1 MKEKILNALKT
12 KYAGVQNAL
21 LDRVADNLTKTVTD
35 ETKIQDAVNGLDSLP
50 ISITDFGLMLQTEG
64 DKRAQ
69 TAVLTHETSLKDKFN
84 FVPKST
90 PTPSPAPIPIPINET
105 ADQKDLRELREWRQ
119 SVTNKETQAALR
131 SKLTAKL
138 DEKKIPHSF
147 AEGVLIEKEEDIEN
161 AFKSVESKYTE
172 VKQHFINENILID
185 KPAGGVQANS
195 TDAVKADIENLASK
209 F

>member
-21 LDRVADNLTKTVTD
+21 LDRVAENLSKTVTD

-50 ISITDFGLMLQTEG
+50 ISITDFGLMLQKEG
-64 DKRAQ
+64 DNRAQ
-69 TAVLTHETSLKDKFN
+69 TAVATHESKLKETFN

-90 PTPSPAPIPIPINET
+90 PTPSPAPAPIPIPVNET
-105 ADQKDLRELREWRQ
+105 ADQKEIRELREWRQ
-119 SVTNKETQAALR
+119 SVTNKETQAALK

-172 VKQHFINENILID
+172 VKQHFINENILTE
-185 KPAGGVQANS
+185 KPAGGVQTSNA
-195 TDAVKADIENLASK
+195 DAVKANIEKYA
-209 F
+209 